1 MQLTNREKQMDWYL
15 GVLKKYFV
23 FEGRARRKELWMF
36 TLFNF
41 IAIIVLSII
50 DGMLGLKVGDI
61 GILGGIYNL
70 AVLLPSL
77 GVGARRLHDSN
88 HSGWW
93 LLLCLVPIVGAI
105 ALLVFFVLDSTP
117 GSNRFGPNPK
127 GVEAIA

>member
-1 MQLTNREKQMDWYL
+1 MDWYL